1 MIVVLLRGHTHH
13 DDFLYKYRK
22 NNIIMPAIV
31 TDQFRILNASNF
43 VAGVSSSTNSYFISV
58 GLPNPQPASVGF
70 GRANNWNTATPNPV
84 DSFSEV
90 DHIGDTT
97 QFGKRVTDS
106 NVRRLVRRI
115 DWTKGVK
122 YDMYRQ
128 DYSTSNTAPNSNAT
142 RLYDANYY
150 VINSNFNVY
159 TCIENGSSGINTTGN
174 ASEDEPTFTDL
185 EPSKAG
191 ESQDGY
197 IWKYLFTVNPSDII
211 KFDSTDF
218 IALPNDWPTTTDA
231 QIQAVREN
239 GDSDINNNQI
249 KTVYIADQGNN
260 YTGTG
265 GEFDILGDGTGG
277 KVVIEVS
284 GTKIT
289 NATISNGGKGYTYG
303 VVDLGTIN
311 SAAIAGNTPA
321 KLIPIIPPSK
331 GHGFDLY
338 KELGADRVLVYARF
352 DDSTKD
358 FPIDSKFSQVSLLK
372 NPTSFGTTSVYTG
385 STFSGLKS
393 IKLDTISGTPTI
405 GGLLQQT
412 VGTGQTALGYIS
424 SFDTDT
430 NVLKY
435 IQDRS
440 LYFGNKID
448 QTDYANVSS
457 GSQQYE
463 FTASTNQISFS
474 GGNGSVE
481 TTFSAGI
488 TTDINNNNV
497 ALGVS
502 FTSGLASPEINKGSG
517 DVLYIDNRALISRN
531 LRQKED
537 IKIILE
543 F

>member
-1 MIVVLLRGHTHH
+1 
-13 DDFLYKYRK
+13 
-22 NNIIMPAIV
+22 MPAIV

-43 VAGVSSSTNSYFISV
+43 VAGVSSSTNSYYVSV
-58 GLPNPQPASVGF
+58 GLPNPAPSSVGF
-70 GRANNWNTATPNPV
+70 GRQTNWNTATPNPV
-84 DSFSEV
+84 DSFSEI

-97 QFGKRVTDS
+97 QFGKRVTEA

-115 DWTKGVK
+115 DWTKGIK

-150 VINSNFNVY
+150 VMNSNFNVY
-159 TCIENGSSGINTTGN
+159 ICIENGSSGINTTGN

-197 IWKYLFTVNPSDII
+197 VWKYLFTVNPSDII

-218 IALPNDWPTTTDA
+218 IALPNNWPTSTDA

-277 KVVIEVS
+277 KVVVEVS
-284 GTKIT
+284 GNKIT
-289 NATISNGGKGYTYG
+289 KCTVSNGGKGYTYG
-303 VVDLGTIN
+303 IVDLQSIN
-311 SAAIAGNTPA
+311 SNAITKSNPA

-338 KELGADRVLVYARF
+338 KELGADRVLIYARF

-358 FPIDSKFSQVSLLK
+358 FPIDSEFAQVSLVK
-372 NPTSFGTTSVYTG
+372 NPTSFGTTSIYTG
-385 STFSGLKS
+385 STFSALKG
-393 IKLDTISGTPTI
+393 IKLINVNGDPAVGQILS
-405 GGLLQQT
+405 QT
-412 VGTGQTALGYIS
+412 VGTGQTAFGYVCS
-424 SFDTDT
+424 YDSD
-430 NVLKY
+430 VSVVKY

-440 LYFGNKID
+440 LYFGNKND
-448 QTDYANVSS
+448 QTDHGNVRN
-457 GSQQYE
+457 GSRI
-463 FTASTNQISFS
+463 FDFVSTTSQISFTGAGNANNATS
-474 GGNGSVE
+474 GSGSVE
-481 TTFSAGI
+481 TTFSSGI
-488 TTDINNNNV
+488 TTDTSNNNV

-517 DVLYIDNRALISRN
+517 DLLYIDNRAKISRN

>member
-1 MIVVLLRGHTHH
+1 
-13 DDFLYKYRK
+13 
-22 NNIIMPAIV
+22 MPAIV

-43 VAGVSSSTNSYFISV
+43 VAGVSSATNSYYV
-58 GLPNPQPASVGF
+58 TLGLPNPQGASVGF
-70 GRANNWNTATPNPV
+70 GRANNYDTATPNPV
-84 DSFSEV
+84 DNFAEIA
-90 DHIGDTT
+90 HIGDTT
-97 QFGKRVTDS
+97 QFGKRVTET

-122 YDMYRQ
+122 YDMYRH
-128 DYSTSNTAPNSNAT
+128 DYNADTNRAPNSGAG
-142 RLYDANYY
+142 RLYSANYY
-150 VINSNFNVY
+150 VMNSNFNVY
-159 TCIENGSSGINTTGN
+159 ICIENGSSGINTTGN

-197 IWKYLFTVNPSDII
+197 VWKYLFTVNPSDII

-218 IALPNDWPTTTDA
+218 IALPNNWSTSTDA

-249 KTVYIADQGNN
+249 KTVYIADQGDD
-260 YTGTG
+260 YTTTG

-277 KVVIEVS
+277 KVVVEVS
-284 GTKIT
+284 GNKIT
-289 NATISNGGKGYTYG
+289 KCTVSNGGKGYTYG
-303 VVDLGTIN
+303 IVDLQSIN
-311 SAAIAGNTPA
+311 SNAITKSNPA

-338 KELGADRVLVYARF
+338 KELGADRVLIYARF

-358 FPIDSKFSQVSLLK
+358 FPIDSEFAQVSLIK
-372 NPTSFGTTSVYTG
+372 NPTSFGTTSIYTG
-385 STFSGLKS
+385 STFSALKG
-393 IKLDTISGTPTI
+393 IKLINVNGDPAVGQILS
-405 GGLLQQT
+405 QT
-412 VGTGQTALGYIS
+412 VGTGQTAFGYVCS
-424 SFDTDT
+424 YDSD
-430 NVLKY
+430 VSVVKY

-440 LYFGNKID
+440 LYFGNKND
-448 QTDYANVSS
+448 QTDHGNVRN
-457 GSQQYE
+457 GSRI
-463 FTASTNQISFS
+463 FDFVSTTSQISFT
-474 GGNGSVE
+474 GAGNAGNATAGSGSVE
-481 TTFSAGI
+481 TTFSSGI
-488 TTDINNNNV
+488 TTDTSNNNV

-517 DVLYIDNRALISRN
+517 DLLYVDNRAKISRN

>member
-1 MIVVLLRGHTHH
+1 
-13 DDFLYKYRK
+13 
-22 NNIIMPAIV
+22 MPAIV

-43 VAGVSSSTNSYFISV
+43 VAGVSSTSNSFYVAV
-58 GLPNPQPASVGF
+58 GLPNPAPATVGF
-70 GRANNWNTATPNPV
+70 GRANNWNTATPNPQ
-84 DSFSEV
+84 DSFSEIA
-90 DHIGDTT
+90 HIGDTT
-97 QFGKRVTDS
+97 TFGKRVTEA
-106 NVRRLVRRI
+106 NVRRLARRI

-122 YDMYRQ
+122 YDMYRH
-128 DYSTSNTAPNSNAT
+128 DYSTSNEAPNTGAT
-142 RLYDANYY
+142 RLYGANYY
-150 VINSNFNVY
+150 VMNSNFNVY
-159 TCIENGSSGINTTGN
+159 ICIENGSSGINTTGN

-197 IWKYLFTVNPSDII
+197 VWKYLFTVNPSDII

-218 IALPNDWPTTTDA
+218 IALPNNWPTSTDA

-277 KVVIEVS
+277 KVVVEVS
-284 GTKIT
+284 GQKIVKT
-289 NATISNGGKGYTYG
+289 TVSSGGKGYTYG
-303 VVDLGTIN
+303 IVDLGSIN
-311 SAAIAGNTPA
+311 TGAVQGNTPA
-321 KLIPIIPPSK
+321 KLVPIIPPSR

-358 FPIDSKFSQVSLLK
+358 FPIDAKFAQISLIK
-372 NPTSFGTTSVYTG
+372 NPTSFGTTSIYTG
-385 STFSGLKS
+385 STFSSLKAL
-393 IKLDTISGTPTI
+393 KLGTAPTGTPTI
-405 GGLLQQT
+405 GGIVQQT
-412 VGTGQTALGYIS
+412 VSTGQTAFGYIAS
-424 SFDTDT
+424 YDADT
-430 NVLKY
+430 NILKY
-435 IQDRS
+435 FQDRS
-440 LYFGNKID
+440 LYFGNKND
-448 QTDYANVSS
+448 QTDALGITNS
-457 GSQQYE
+457 GTKFNFEATSQP
-463 FTASTNQISFS
+463 ISFT
-474 GGNGSVE
+474 GGSATID
-481 TTFSAGI
+481 TTFNLGI
-488 TTDINNNNV
+488 ATDTSNNRV

-517 DVLYIDNRALISRN
+517 DLLYVDNRALISRN
-531 LRQKED
+531 SRQKED

>member
-1 MIVVLLRGHTHH
+1 
-13 DDFLYKYRK
+13 
-22 NNIIMPAIV
+22 MPAIV

-43 VAGVSSSTNSYFISV
+43 VAGVSSATNSYYISV
-58 GLPNPQPASVGF
+58 GLPNPEPASVGF
-70 GRANNWNTATPNPV
+70 GRSNNYDTATPNPV
-84 DSFSEV
+84 DSFSQIA
-90 DHIGDTT
+90 HIGDTT
-97 QFGKRVTDS
+97 QFGKRVTEA

-128 DYSTSNTAPNSNAT
+128 DYSSTNTAPNTGAT
-142 RLYDANYY
+142 RLYAANYY
-150 VINSNFNVY
+150 VMNSNFNVY
-159 TCIENGSSGINTTGN
+159 ICIENGSSGINTSGN

-197 IWKYLFTVNPSDII
+197 VWKYLFTVNPSDII

-218 IALPNDWPTTTDA
+218 IALPNNWDTSTDA

-239 GDSDINNNQI
+239 GDSDLNNNQI
-249 KTVYIADQGNN
+249 KSVYIADQGNN
-260 YTGTG
+260 YDTSGA
-265 GEFDILGDGTGG
+265 ECNILGDGSGG
-277 KVVIEVS
+277 KVVVEVS
-284 GTKIT
+284 GGKISKCT
-289 NATISNGGKGYTYG
+289 VSNGGKGYTYG
-303 VVDLGTIN
+303 IVDLTDINN
-311 SAAIAGNTPA
+311 SATQNDTPA

-358 FPIDSKFSQVSLLK
+358 FPIDAEFAQVSLLK
-372 NPTSFGTTSVYTG
+372 NPTSFGTTSIYTG
-385 STFSGLKS
+385 STFSALKA
-393 IKLDTISGTPTI
+393 IKLSSVSANPVV
-405 GGLLQQT
+405 GGILQQT
-412 VGTGQTALGYIS
+412 VSTGQTAFGYICS
-424 SFDTDT
+424 YDSDV
-430 NVLKY
+430 NVVKY

-440 LYFGNKID
+440 LYFGNNND
-448 QTDYANVSS
+448 QTDYANVR
-457 GSQQYE
+457 
-463 FTASTNQISFS
+463 
-474 GGNGSVE
+474 NGSTIFDFKSTSQKIVFPGGDGNVE
-481 TTFSAGI
+481 TTFSSGI

-517 DVLYIDNRALISRN
+517 DLLYIDNRAKISRN

>member
-1 MIVVLLRGHTHH
+1 
-13 DDFLYKYRK
+13 
-22 NNIIMPAIV
+22 MPAIV

-43 VAGVSSSTNSYFISV
+43 VAGVSSATNSYYVTV
-58 GLPNPQPASVGF
+58 GLPNPQPASIGF
-70 GRANNWNTATPNPV
+70 GRKDNWNTANPNPK
-84 DSFSEV
+84 DSFSDIAHV
-90 DHIGDTT
+90 GDTT
-97 QFGKRVTDS
+97 QFGKRVTEA

-115 DWTKGVK
+115 DWTKGVR
-122 YDMYRQ
+122 YDMYRH
-128 DYSTSNTAPNSNAT
+128 DYTDENKATNTGAT
-142 RLYDANYY
+142 RLYSANYY
-150 VINSNFNVY
+150 VMNSNFNVY
-159 TCIENGSSGINTTGN
+159 ICIENGSSGINTTGN

-197 IWKYLFTVNPSDII
+197 VWKYLFTVNPSDII

-218 IALPNDWPTTTDA
+218 IALPNNWDTSTDA

-249 KTVYIADQGNN
+249 KTVFIADQGNN
-260 YTGTG
+260 YQTTG

-277 KVVIEVS
+277 KVVVEVS
-284 GTKIT
+284 GNKIT
-289 NATISNGGKGYTYG
+289 NCTISNGGKGYTYG
-303 VVDLGTIN
+303 IVDLSSINTNAIIN
-311 SAAIAGNTPA
+311 STPA

-352 DDSTKD
+352 DDATKD
-358 FPIDSKFSQVSLLK
+358 FPVDAQFAQVSLVK
-372 NPTSFGTTSVYTG
+372 NPTSFGTTSIYTG

-393 IKLDTISGTPTI
+393 IKLSTIAGSPAVGQV
-405 GGLLQQT
+405 LSQT
-412 VGTGQTALGYIS
+412 VGTGQTAFGYVCS
-424 SFDTDT
+424 YDSEV
-430 NVLKY
+430 NVIKY

-440 LYFGNKID
+440 LYFGNGID
-448 QTDYANVSS
+448 QTDIANVKNVSRKFDFVSTTSQVSFTGGGNAGNALS
-457 GSQQYE
+457 GS
-463 FTASTNQISFS
+463 
-474 GGNGSVE
+474 GSVE
-481 TTFSAGI
+481 TTFSSGI
-488 TTDINNNNV
+488 TTDTNNNNV

-517 DVLYIDNRALISRN
+517 DLLYVDNRAKITRD

>member
-1 MIVVLLRGHTHH
+1 MVVQLRGRIHH

-22 NNIIMPAIV
+22 KHIIMPAIV

-43 VAGVSSSTNSYFISV
+43 VAGVSSSTNSYYISL

-84 DSFSEV
+84 DSFS
-90 DHIGDTT
+90 DIGHIGDTT
-97 QFGKRVTDS
+97 QFGKRVTEA

-115 DWTKGVK
+115 DWTKGIK

-128 DYSTSNTAPNSNAT
+128 DYSTANSAPNSGAT
-142 RLYDANYY
+142 RLYAANYY
-150 VINSNFNVY
+150 VMNSNFNVY
-159 TCIENGSSGINTTGN
+159 ICIENGSSGINTTGN

-197 IWKYLFTVNPSDII
+197 VWKYLFTVNPSDII

-218 IALPNDWPTTTDA
+218 IALPNNWNTSTDA

-260 YTGTG
+260 YTTTG
-265 GEFDILGDGTGG
+265 GEFNILGDGTGG
-277 KVVIEVS
+277 KVVVEVS
-284 GTKIT
+284 GNKIT
-289 NATISNGGKGYTYG
+289 KCTVSNGGKGYTYG

-311 SAAIAGNTPA
+311 SGAVAGSTPA

-358 FPIDSKFSQVSLLK
+358 FPIDAEFAQVSLVK
-372 NPTSFGTTSVYTG
+372 NPTSFGTTSIYTG
-385 STFSGLKS
+385 STFSALKS
-393 IKLDTISGTPTI
+393 IKFSTIAGTPAV
-405 GGLLQQT
+405 GGILQQT
-412 VGTGQTALGYIS
+412 VGTGQTAFGYIS
-424 SFDTDT
+424 SYDSDV
-430 NVLKY
+430 NVIKY

-440 LYFGNKID
+440 LYFGNRND
-448 QTDYANVSS
+448 QTDYANVTN
-457 GSQQYE
+457 GSQQ
-463 FTASTNQISFS
+463 FDFVSTTSQVAFP
-474 GGNGSVE
+474 GGSGSVE
-481 TTFSAGI
+481 TTFSSGI
-488 TTDINNNNV
+488 TTDVKNNNV

-517 DVLYIDNRALISRN
+517 DLLYIDNRAKISRN

>member
-1 MIVVLLRGHTHH
+1 
-13 DDFLYKYRK
+13 
-22 NNIIMPAIV
+22 MPAIV

-43 VAGVSSSTNSYFISV
+43 VAGVSSSTNSYFISL
-58 GLPNPQPASVGF
+58 GLPNPAPASVGF
-70 GRANNWNTATPNPV
+70 GRANNFDTATPNPV
-84 DSFSEV
+84 DSFS
-90 DHIGDTT
+90 DIGHIGDTT
-97 QFGKRVTDS
+97 QFGKRVTEA

-128 DYSTSNTAPNSNAT
+128 DYSTTNSAPNTGAT
-142 RLYDANYY
+142 RLYAANYY
-150 VINSNFNVY
+150 VMNSNFNVY
-159 TCIENGSSGINTTGN
+159 ICIENGSSGINTTGN

-197 IWKYLFTVNPSDII
+197 VWKYLFTVNPSDII

-218 IALPNDWPTTTDA
+218 IALPNNWNTSTDA

-260 YTGTG
+260 YTTTG
-265 GEFDILGDGTGG
+265 GEFNILGDGTGG
-277 KVVIEVS
+277 KVVVEVS

-289 NATISNGGKGYTYG
+289 KCTVSNGGKGYTYG

-311 SAAIAGNTPA
+311 SGAVSGSTPA

-352 DDSTKD
+352 DDATKD
-358 FPIDSKFSQVSLLK
+358 FPIDAQFAQVSLVK

-385 STFSGLKS
+385 STFSALKS
-393 IKLDTISGTPTI
+393 IKFSTISGTPAV
-405 GGLLQQT
+405 GGILQQT
-412 VGTGQTALGYIS
+412 VSTGTTAFGYIS
-424 SFDTDT
+424 SYDSDV
-430 NVLKY
+430 NVIKY

-440 LYFGNKID
+440 LYFGNSTD
-448 QTDYANVSS
+448 QTDYVGIS
-457 GSQQYE
+457 
-463 FTASTNQISFS
+463 TAGQVLGFESSTNQVSGPSGFS
-474 GGNGSVE
+474 GSIE
-481 TTFSAGI
+481 TTFSLGI
-488 TTDINNNNV
+488 TTVSSKNV
-497 ALGVS
+497 GLGVT
-502 FTSGLASPEINKGSG
+502 FTNGLATPEINKGSG
-517 DVLYIDNRALISRN
+517 DVIYIDNRATITRN
-531 LRQKED
+531 SRQKED
-537 IKIILE
+537 VKIILE

>member
-1 MIVVLLRGHTHH
+1 
-13 DDFLYKYRK
+13 
-22 NNIIMPAIV
+22 MPAIV

-43 VAGVSSSTNSYFISV
+43 VAGVSSSTNSYYISL
-58 GLPNPQPASVGF
+58 GLPNPQGASVGF
-70 GRANNWNTATPNPV
+70 GRADNWNTATPNPK
-84 DSFSEV
+84 DSFANIA
-90 DHIGDTT
+90 HIGDTT
-97 QFGKRVTDS
+97 QFGKRVTEA

-115 DWTKGVK
+115 DWTKGVR
-122 YDMYRQ
+122 YDMYRH
-128 DYSTSNTAPNSNAT
+128 DYTDENKATNTGAT
-142 RLYDANYY
+142 RLYSANYY
-150 VINSNFNVY
+150 VMNSNFNVY
-159 TCIENGSSGINTTGN
+159 ICIENGSSGINTTGN

-197 IWKYLFTVNPSDII
+197 VWKYLFTVNPSDII

-218 IALPNDWPTTTDA
+218 IALPNNWSTSTDA

-260 YTGTG
+260 YQTTG

-277 KVVIEVS
+277 KVVVEVS
-284 GTKIT
+284 GNKIT
-289 NATISNGGKGYTYG
+289 NCTISNGGKGYTYG
-303 VVDLGTIN
+303 IVDLSSINTNAIIN
-311 SAAIAGNTPA
+311 STPA

-352 DDSTKD
+352 DDATKD
-358 FPIDSKFSQVSLLK
+358 FPVDAQFAQVSLVK
-372 NPTSFGTTSVYTG
+372 NPTSFGTTSIYTG
-385 STFSGLKS
+385 STFSGLKA
-393 IKLDTISGTPTI
+393 IKLSTIAGTPAV
-405 GGLLQQT
+405 GQVLSQT
-412 VGTGQTALGYIS
+412 VGTGQTAFGYVCS
-424 SFDTDT
+424 YDADV
-430 NVLKY
+430 NVIKY

-440 LYFGNKID
+440 LYFGNKND
-448 QTDYANVSS
+448 QTDVANVKNLSRKFEFVS
-457 GSQQYE
+457 TTSQVS
-463 FTASTNQISFS
+463 FTG
-474 GGNGSVE
+474 GGNAGNATAGSGSVE
-481 TTFSAGI
+481 TTFSSGI
-488 TTDINNNNV
+488 TTDTNNNNV

-517 DVLYIDNRALISRN
+517 DLLYIDNRAKISRN

>member
-1 MIVVLLRGHTHH
+1 
-13 DDFLYKYRK
+13 
-22 NNIIMPAIV
+22 MPAIV

-43 VAGVSSSTNSYFISV
+43 VAGVSSTSNSFYVAV
-58 GLPNPQPASVGF
+58 GLPNPAPATVGF
-70 GRANNWNTATPNPV
+70 GRATNWNTATPNPQ

-90 DHIGDTT
+90 AHIGDTST
-97 QFGKRVTDS
+97 FGKRVTEA
-106 NVRRLVRRI
+106 NVRRLARRI

-122 YDMYRQ
+122 YDMYRH
-128 DYSTSNTAPNSNAT
+128 DYSTSNEAPNTGAT
-142 RLYDANYY
+142 RLYGANYY
-150 VINSNFNVY
+150 VMNSNFNVY
-159 TCIENGSSGINTTGN
+159 ICIENGSSGINTTGN

-197 IWKYLFTVNPSDII
+197 VWKYLFTVNPSDII

-218 IALPNDWPTTTDA
+218 IALPNNWPTSTDA

-277 KVVIEVS
+277 KVVVEVS
-284 GTKIT
+284 GEKIVKT
-289 NATISNGGKGYTYG
+289 TVSSGGKGYTYG
-303 VVDLGTIN
+303 IVDLGSIN
-311 SAAIAGNTPA
+311 AGAVQGNTPA
-321 KLIPIIPPSK
+321 KLVPIIPPSR

-338 KELGADRVLVYARF
+338 KELGADRVLIYARF

-358 FPIDSKFSQVSLLK
+358 FPIDAKFAQISLVK

-385 STFSGLKS
+385 STFSSLKA
-393 IKLDTISGTPTI
+393 IKFNSAPSSTPTV
-405 GGLLQQT
+405 GGIVQQT
-412 VGTGQTALGYIS
+412 VGTGQTAFGYIAS
-424 SFDTDT
+424 YDADT
-430 NVLKY
+430 NILKY
-435 IQDRS
+435 FQDRS
-440 LYFGNKID
+440 LYFGRKSDGTKYND
-448 QTDYANVSS
+448 QTDVLNITNSGTKFDFEATSQPVSFTG
-457 GSQQYE
+457 GSA
-463 FTASTNQISFS
+463 TIDTSF
-474 GGNGSVE
+474 NL
-481 TTFSAGI
+481 GI
-488 TTDINNNNV
+488 ATDTSNNRV

-502 FTSGLASPEINKGSG
+502 FTSGLSSPEINKGSG
-517 DVLYIDNRALISRN
+517 DLLYIDNRALISRN
-531 LRQKED
+531 SRQKED